1 MSRPK
6 EFEVSPT
13 LDVVLDSFWSR
24 GYEATSM
31 SDLENATGLS
41 RSSLYS
47 TFGNKRQLFDAA
59 LARYKEQTVEP
70 TLSALESLTA
80 GIDELVGYFSTL
92 SATFRSEPALAV
104 RGCLIV
110 NTMVELAAQDEAAR
124 KVTSSHFA
132 RVQGAI
138 ENGLKGMG
146 KMTGKDLH
154 LEARRITTSVM
165 GALVIAHFNPKM
177 AAEICDQLSSE
188 VTIAN

>member
-6 EFEVSPT
+6 EFEVSPA
-13 LDVVLDSFWSR
+13 LDAVLDTFWSH

-31 SDLENATGLS
+31 SDLEKATGLS

-47 TFGNKRQLFDAA
+47 TFGNKRQLFEAA

-70 TLSALESLTA
+70 TLRALEGPNA
-80 GIDELVGYFSTL
+80 GIDEVKEYFATL
-92 SATFRSEPALAV
+92 ISTFRSEPKFAV

-124 KVTSSHFA
+124 KVTSAHYE
-132 RVQGAI
+132 RVRGAI
-138 ENGLKGMG
+138 ENGLKGSG
-146 KMTGKDLH
+146 KFTI
-154 LEARRITTSVM
+154 LEASLESSRITSSVM
-165 GALVIAHFNPKM
+165 GALVISHFNPKM

-188 VTIAN
+188 VSAR